1 MQIICIT
8 KQNNLHK
15 IITIDTI
22 QAIKRYKFNLLGVI
36 YYEKN
41 AS

>member
-15 IITIDTI
+15 IITIDTMRTV
-22 QAIKRYKFNLLGVI
+22 KGYKFNLLGVI